1 MLHAAVPGFDLFR
14 VPARWML
21 LYTYGAAVLAGLGTQ
36 WLLRKLAQKTSAG
49 TQAAAAWAAPVLL
62 LLVAADLLLA
72 ARSLPHTHPTAPE
85 AVDGVRSAP
94 AHLLT
99 DPTRAANS
107 PAAGGRFLGLSTI
120 TYDPGDMPDYT
131 AHHA

>member
-1 MLHAAVPGFDLFR
+1 
-14 VPARWML
+14 ML

-36 WLLRKLAQKTSAG
+36 WLLWKLPQKLG
-49 TQAAAAWAAPVLL
+49 TRATAWAAPILL

-99 DPTRAANS
+99 DPSIRPVRQ
-107 PAAGGRFLGLSTI
+107 PAAVFWG
-120 TYDPGDMPDYT
+120 
-131 AHHA
+131 